1 MSDYPTLY
9 KAFLDAG
16 MTKTEAAAAVVV
28 EYPSNSTTAVREE
41 RQEKREE
48 RERQHELAL
57 AIIGGDNLYFFL

>member
-16 MTKTEAAAAVVV
+16 MTKTEAAA
-28 EYPSNSTTAVREE
+28 AVREE